1 MTDGSSTYGNKNRE
15 TSISSVRR
23 VWQYAHT
30 CAPKK
35 TSTHARPYCVFVY
48 LLHSRMPAALH
59 ASHTSMS
66 SSSSCY
72 SGLQTKTGKTIGPAG
87 RALRRN
93 PPSWATGK
101 PAQTRLH
108 KPPRQDV
115 QCHEM
120 PPCIL
125 GTHARTQQAGAIDA
139 CIHIIRTYY
148 TYIQVYI
155 YIHRLTY
162 IHCRFSE

>member
-1 MTDGSSTYGNKNRE
+1 MVIIREKHRSHPCVASGSTR
-15 TSISSVRR
+15 I
-23 VWQYAHT
+23 H
-30 CAPKK
+30 APPIKK

-93 PPSWATGK
+93 PHG
-101 PAQTRLH
+101 RRGNL
-108 KPPRQDV
+108 PRPDCTSHPDRMSSV
-115 QCHEM
+115 MKCM

-148 TYIQVYI
+148 TYIQI
-155 YIHRLTY
+155 
-162 IHCRFSE
+162 